1 MQIRE
6 LDLSTLEWRKV
17 DAKGNPPPYKTHTSA
32 AVLADKW
39 ILHGGRKAGKFNVTN
54 DTFTFD
60 FKSLRQAVSLSPLS
74 LSWQTQSGRCFPYLS
89 NQNYI
94 CFTTNAKYDIMDTS
108 IIEQGMSTTVLKT
121 APSHNSS

>member
-39 ILHGGRKAGKFNVTN
+39 ILRGGRKAGKFNVTN

-74 LSWQTQSGRCFPYLS
+74 LSWL
-89 NQNYI
+89 
-94 CFTTNAKYDIMDTS
+94 NAKRP
-108 IIEQGMSTTVLKT
+108 VLSLLIKPE
-121 APSHNSS
+121 AHLLHHQC